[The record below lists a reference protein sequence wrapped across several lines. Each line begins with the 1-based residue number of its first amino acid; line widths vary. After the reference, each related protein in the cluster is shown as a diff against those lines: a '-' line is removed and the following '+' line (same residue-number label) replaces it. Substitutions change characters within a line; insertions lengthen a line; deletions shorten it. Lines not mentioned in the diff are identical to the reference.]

1 MGKRLTTEEFINK
14 AILIH
19 GVKYNYSLVD
29 YIDTR
34 SKIVIICNEHGEFMQ
49 KPNDHLNG
57 CGCNSCGLKTI
68 KDKFKSNNSNF
79 ISKAKEIHGD
89 KYDYSKVNYVNAHV
103 KVKIICP
110 EHGEFEQKPNN
121 HLNGKGCSRCV
132 GKCRSLTTNMV
143 IDDFNKI
150 HNNKYDYSMVNYID
164 NTTKISIICPIHGV
178 FEQTPAAHK
187 QKQGCPLCNISK
199 GEDSIKLF
207 LEKNNIIFERQKR
220 FKECRNIRPLPF
232 DFYLPEHNICIEYN
246 GKQHYK
252 PINYWGGEDGFN
264 LRQIRDKIKMEYCHK
279 NNITLIT
286 IKYDDSDLVLESK
299 LNRVAIIR

>member
-199 GEDSIKLF
+199 GEDNIKLF

-232 DFYLPEHNICIEYN
+232 DFYLPDYNICIEYN

-279 NNITLIT
+279 NNIPLIT